1 MRRISLALVL
11 LTLSMGSAWA
21 DEDRGP
27 YLGAGVGS
35 YTLEV
40 DDLGGFRFD
49 DDDTAMKVFGGWR
62 FNPYLALEL
71 AYLDLGSPSQDFG
84 GVTVETEFTGFA
96 PYVVGT
102 LPLGIFELFGKIGY
116 YIYDVEATVSAAGF
130 GSESI
135 KESDEDLVYGVGIGV
150 VLFERLNARLEY
162 ERIDVSDAD
171 TSDAFWLTGAWRF

>member
-1 MRRISLALVL
+1 MRRIPLLLVL
-11 LTLSMGSAWA
+11 LTFATGTAWA

-40 DDLGGFRFD
+40 DDLEGFRFD
-49 DDDTAMKVFGGWR
+49 DDDTALKVFGGWR
-62 FNPYLALEL
+62 FNRYLALEG
-71 AYLDLGSPSQDFG
+71 AYIDLGNPSQGFG
-84 GVTVETEFTGFA
+84 GVNVETGLTGFA

-102 LPLGIFELFGKIGY
+102 LPLGIFEVYGKVGY
-116 YIYDVEATVSAAGF
+116 YFYDVEATVSAPGF

-135 KESDEDLVYGVGIGV
+135 DDSDEDLVYGVGVGV
-150 VLFERLNARLEY
+150 VLFEHLNARLEY
-162 ERIDVSDAD
+162 ERIDVSDTD

>member
-1 MRRISLALVL
+1 MRNTALALL
-11 LTLSMGSAWA
+11 LLLFATGPAWA
-21 DEDRGP
+21 DEDRGL

-40 DDLGGFRFD
+40 DDLEGFRFD
-49 DDDTAMKVFGGWR
+49 DDDTALKVFGGWR
-62 FNPYLALEL
+62 FNPYFALEL
-71 AYLDLGSPSQDFG
+71 AYLDLGNPTQDFG
-84 GVTVETEFTGFA
+84 GVTVETELTGFA

-102 LPLGIFELFGKIGY
+102 LPLGMFELFGKIGY
-116 YIYDVEATVSAAGF
+116 YVYDVEATVSAAGF

-135 KESDEDLVYGVGIGV
+135 EDSDEDLVYGVGVGV

-162 ERIDVSDAD
+162 ERIDVSDTD